1 MTAKVETY
9 FIEPLESHFEDQPT
23 AGGRETILEDMEAH
37 DEEVLNQAVEWLKR
51 NRQSQK
57 TFPAPKECNKAVA
70 AVLAEIKQVEVAR
83 KFDAP
88 QGASYGEKLKKWVE
102 AGGRAHV
109 ITKGTFERREWEIY
123 FLATG
128 NKVQYPLM
136 RSKDSWTVPTQVP
149 KAFDHH
155 YDWNAGS
162 KLLEQREASDAILD
176 VPERRAWVIQEMKR
190 LRF

>member
-1 MTAKVETY
+1 MQLHTVEAY
-9 FIEPLESHFEDQPT
+9 LIEPLKAYFEKEPKDGAEAFMVEKL
-23 AGGRETILEDMEAH
+23 AGTDPRVLEA
-37 DEEVLNQAVEWLKR
+37 AVEWIKGH
-51 NRQSQK
+51 RQSQSS
-57 TFPAPKECNKAVA
+57 FPSPKECFA
-70 AVLAEIKQVEVAR
+70 AIKEVEINAR
-83 KFDAP
+83 QESFQAQP
-88 QGASYGEKLKKWVE
+88 EGATYGEKLKKWVE

-109 ITKGTFERREWEIY
+109 ITKGTFEWREWEIY

-149 KAFDHH
+149 KAFNHH
-155 YDWNAGS
+155 YDWHAGS